1 MKPRKM
7 TKDKKNILKYEM
19 RMTRRRK
26 LKEQNKS
33 FYEIICQI

>member
-1 MKPRKM
+1 MNWNE
-7 TKDKKNILKYEM
+7 TKEENEANNTVLIYEM

-33 FYEIICQI
+33 FYKRP